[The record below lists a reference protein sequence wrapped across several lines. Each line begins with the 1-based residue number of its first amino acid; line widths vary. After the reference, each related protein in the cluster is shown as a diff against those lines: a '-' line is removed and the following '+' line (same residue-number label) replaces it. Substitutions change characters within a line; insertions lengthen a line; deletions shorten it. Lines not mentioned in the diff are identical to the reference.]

1 MLQIFLITPFKPSLQ
16 ISEHLPPFALIF
28 VYSTARSP
36 VPLAG
41 TAVQGGIAEAAD
53 DLHDIG
59 LLVNIIC
66 TSHSP
71 PANAMAREVQSPFPV
86 EFVRE
91 NVQV

>member
-1 MLQIFLITPFKPSLQ
+1 MPS
-16 ISEHLPPFALIF
+16 
-28 VYSTARSP
+28 
-36 VPLAG
+36 AG
-41 TAVQGGIAEAAD
+41 TAVRGGIAEAAD

-86 EFVRE
+86 EFLRD
-91 NVQV
+91 